1 MAMYGNTNKTLTL
14 KLATKLQHS
23 LELMVSKW
31 AVVVDL
37 RAIIKTMAGHYFS
50 PLHCASASYL
60 SKFVVDKP
68 VDQSG
73 FTHPH
78 VTNQNYIAVVSTFG

>member
-1 MAMYGNTNKTLTL
+1 
-14 KLATKLQHS
+14 
-23 LELMVSKW
+23 
-31 AVVVDL
+31 
-37 RAIIKTMAGHYFS
+37 MAGHYFS